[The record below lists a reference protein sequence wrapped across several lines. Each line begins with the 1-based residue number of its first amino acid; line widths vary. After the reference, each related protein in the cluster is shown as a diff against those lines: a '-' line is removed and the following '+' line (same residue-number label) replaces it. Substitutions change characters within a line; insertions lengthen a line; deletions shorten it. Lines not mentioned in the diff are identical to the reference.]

1 MRQSCRNLDSIIEN
15 LPCYACCIASVCFAG
30 NREGRFN
37 AEISLLISTSLSRS
51 HLRAAYFRCADEHG
65 SVPADC
71 NYQSIGARA
80 RGPRPPLKGQRR
92 THHRVQIQ
100 QRSVNKDRKA
110 QQCAKRLGKNTIPAV
125 QLSCIKE
132 LSRGTSTGPQLDN
145 YLNVVIF
152 KLNAQNG
159 TDFLIKVK
167 TQGRSN
173 PGVGQNSG

>member
-1 MRQSCRNLDSIIEN
+1 MRQSCRHLDCLVEN
-15 LPCYACCIASVCFAG
+15 LPRHARRSASLRFAG
-30 NREGRFN
+30 HREGWFD
-37 AEISLLISTSLSRS
+37 AKITLLIRTSPSWS
-51 HLRAAYFRCADEHG
+51 HLRTAYFRCAHEHG

-71 NYQSIGARA
+71 NDQGVGARA
-80 RGPRPPLKGQRR
+80 GVPRPPLKGQRR

-125 QLSCIKE
+125 QLSCIEE

-159 TDFLIKVK
+159 TDFLIKVD
-167 TQGRSN
+167 
-173 PGVGQNSG
+173 SGFQI